1 MADTA
6 NNHTPQLSETIDR
19 TIGIALR
26 RRWWFITAAAVV
38 AIGTALGSF
47 LLPNRYKSEATI
59 LVQQQQIPERYVTPN
74 STTDLDEALQAMTH
88 DVLSRPRLL
97 KIITDFN
104 LYPEQRKQLSPEQ
117 VVELMRSDITIESLE
132 NPNEQQKGANAF
144 TISYIGSDP
153 LTAQQVTARLTSL
166 FINEDLE
173 SQQQLDVTTTSFLQ
187 NQLKAAQA
195 DLNQKEQRLRDFKM
209 ANLGELPEQQQ
220 GNLAILSGLQADLQ
234 NTNAALA
241 RANEQHAYLESLLAQ
256 YQNLT
261 AATGS
266 VSPASPVALNPI
278 DSARAELNRLRN
290 ERTSLLATFSPE
302 YPDVKKVDREITET
316 QALITQLQ
324 RATPPASASSASN
337 TPGAVT
343 TTDTT
348 VAQLNSQL
356 KENQLEISNDT
367 KQISQLQQQIDA
379 YQHRLNLTPV
389 REQQLT
395 DILRDYDLAKKNY
408 DDLYAKKTQSAL
420 ATDLQQDQQGQQF
433 RLIEP
438 PNLPSKPFTPDR
450 LKIAL
455 SGLGGGIALGAA
467 LALLMETKDSSIH
480 SEGDL
485 RTRFPMPL
493 LMGTL
498 LISSRHEQRRRTVAS
513 VLQWCA
519 GTALL
524 LAVLAAEYYVYRR
537 G

>member
-1 MADTA
+1 MPTA
-6 NNHTPQLSETIDR
+6 PNNPAPPLSETIER
-19 TIGIALR
+19 FVGIAIR
-26 RRWWFITAAAVV
+26 RRWWLVGAASIV
-38 AIGTALGSF
+38 AIGGALGSF

-74 STTDLDEALQAMTH
+74 STTNLDEALQAMTH

-97 KIITDFN
+97 KIITDFD
-104 LYPEQRKQLSPEQ
+104 LYPKQRDRLSPEQ
-117 VVELMRSDITIESLE
+117 LVESMRTDITIQSLE
-132 NPNEQQKGANAF
+132 NPDQQQKGPNAF

-153 LTAQQVTARLTSL
+153 FTVQQVTDRLTSL

-173 SQQQLDVTTTSFLQ
+173 SQQQLDVTTTAFLQ
-187 NQLKAAQA
+187 SQLNAAQN
-195 DLNQKEQRLRDFKM
+195 DLDQKEKRLRDFKM
-209 ANLGELPEQQQ
+209 TNLGELPEQQQ
-220 GNLAILSGLQADLQ
+220 GNLQILAGLQAQLQ

-261 AATGS
+261 TATGS
-266 VSPASPVALNPI
+266 VSPTATMLNPV
-278 DSARAELNRLRN
+278 DAARAELVRLEN
-290 ERTSLLATFSPE
+290 ERTSLLATFSAE
-302 YPDVKKVDREITET
+302 YPDVKKVNREIAET
-316 QALITQLQ
+316 QALLAQLQ
-324 RATPPASASSASN
+324 KAKPPASNSTTANAPA
-337 TPGAVT
+337 TVP

-348 VAQLNSQL
+348 MAQLNSQL
-356 KENQLEISNDT
+356 KENQLEIANDSAEI
-367 KQISQLQQQIDA
+367 KQLQQQIDT

-438 PNLPSKPFTPDR
+438 PNLPTKPFTPNR

-455 SGLGGGIALGAA
+455 GGLAAGIAFGAA
-467 LALLMETKDSSIH
+467 LAFLMEARDTSFR
-480 SEGDL
+480 SEKQL
-485 RTRFPMPL
+485 SARFNLPLIMAVPL
-493 LMGTL
+493 LMTTK
-498 LISSRHEQRRRTVAS
+498 ERRSKS
-513 VLQWCA
+513 VKSILQWCA
-519 GTALL
+519 GTVIF
-524 LAVLAAEYYVYRR
+524 LAVLAAEYFVYRR